1 MYCTYIN
8 SIIYS
13 YCFMDH
19 INSMP
24 YKDVVVYSRVETVGT
39 VPSLFLYMI
48 THFFL
53 DTPTVRPLLPVV
65 LVC

>member
-1 MYCTYIN
+1 MPFA
-8 SIIYS
+8 SFAEKS
-13 YCFMDH
+13 GKRFMDH

-39 VPSLFLYMI
+39 VPSLFVYMI
-48 THFFL
+48 AHFFL